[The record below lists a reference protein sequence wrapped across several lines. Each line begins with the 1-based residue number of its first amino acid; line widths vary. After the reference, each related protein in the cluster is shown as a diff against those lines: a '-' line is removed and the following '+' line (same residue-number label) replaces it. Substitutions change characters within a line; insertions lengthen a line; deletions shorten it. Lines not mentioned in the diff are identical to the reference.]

1 MADFDLILSYVPK
14 NEHIDWDGLFKTS
27 LKPIFDDM
35 RKTPQS
41 KLYHA
46 EGDVFEHT
54 RLVCEALVKQEEY
67 KSESDTVRAILFL
80 SALLHD
86 IGKIRCT
93 RLENDSYTSPRH
105 AVVGANMAR
114 ELLWQGYGL
123 CGTYEKQ
130 QMRECICTY
139 IRYHS
144 FPPHAIND
152 ENGEKKLLKIASNG
166 EILKDFTIARLCL
179 LERADILG
187 RISINE
193 SDYLER
199 VALCVEMARDT
210 GTLNGPYSFKSD
222 FSKRAYF
229 RDMTNYR
236 DDELFDSS
244 ALEVIMLCGLPASGK
259 DTYIAKN
266 YPDLPVV
273 SLDDIRKE
281 LDILPTQ
288 NQGRVLSRATEI
300 MREYLRKRQPFVYN
314 ATNIDTQ
321 QRAPKISLCEEYGAR
336 VKIVFLE
343 TAWDELLLRNSKR
356 SAYVPRDVIDRMLS
370 RIDPPEVY
378 EAQSV
383 LWVMPYRSDTN

>member
-1 MADFDLILSYVPK
+1 
-14 NEHIDWDGLFKTS
+14 
-27 LKPIFDDM
+27 
-35 RKTPQS
+35 
-41 KLYHA
+41 
-46 EGDVFEHT
+46 
-54 RLVCEALVKQEEY
+54 
-67 KSESDTVRAILFL
+67 
-80 SALLHD
+80 
-86 IGKIRCT
+86 
-93 RLENDSYTSPRH
+93 
-105 AVVGANMAR
+105 
-114 ELLWQGYGL
+114 
-123 CGTYEKQ
+123 
-130 QMRECICTY
+130 
-139 IRYHS
+139 
-144 FPPHAIND
+144 
-152 ENGEKKLLKIASNG
+152 
-166 EILKDFTIARLCL
+166 
-179 LERADILG
+179 
-187 RISINE
+187 
-193 SDYLER
+193 
-199 VALCVEMARDT
+199 MARDT

-244 ALEVIMLCGLPASGK
+244 ALEVIMLRGLPASGK

-300 MREYLRKRQPFVYN
+300 MREYLRKKQPFVYN

-356 SAYVPRDVIDRMLS
+356 SAYVPRDVIERMLS

-383 LWVMPYRSDTN
+383 LWIVGAST